1 MSANNAICIKKLKIG
16 YAVWHELNPD
26 EPRMPKKAKKIVN
39 ANDAMW
45 YAIGLQDGIGVVEY
59 GIIDVE

>member
-1 MSANNAICIKKLKIG
+1 MSANNAICIKKLKTG

-26 EPRMPKKAKKIVN
+26 KPKVPRGARHIVN
-39 ANDAMW
+39 EDNAMW

-59 GIIDVE
+59 GIMYVE